1 MIQKTLVLAAL
12 LSLSACGGSSNVSGE
27 IQQPVTG
34 ELYQTLRRHNAPVT
48 SMAFSPDGKWL
59 ASCSM
64 DLSVII
70 TEWNSQ
76 DKKIVTTFAGP
87 KEAIAPYPLA
97 WTPDGKHLLVG
108 GDCVH
113 VFQASDWKE
122 VAQLK
127 GHSWVYSIAQ
137 AKIGGKDVVV
147 TTGGNDMSIRFWDAG
162 SWKELREPLK
172 KHEGKIYSV
181 AFNAAGTLM
190 ATGSWDRT
198 VKLFKTDT
206 WEVTS
211 TITKVSASVFTIA
224 FRGSGVVVATEN
236 GDVKYWEMINPLEPV
251 QLDTIKMFRHA
262 DAVPAIAQSP
272 QAGLLATGGYDKWI
286 YLYDTREGGMTGM
299 RRFYN
304 RSGRVFSLVFSP
316 DHKMIAA
323 GSEDG
328 SIRIWQVPSRT
339 PR

>member
-1 MIQKTLVLAAL
+1 MLVLAIL
-12 LSLSACGGSSNVSGE
+12 LPLAACGGGSKVSGDPV
-27 IQQPVTG
+27 QPVTG
-34 ELYQTLRRHNAPVT
+34 SLYQTLRRHNAAVT

-64 DLSVII
+64 DKSVII
-70 TEWNSQ
+70 TDWNSM

-97 WTPDGKHLLVG
+97 WTPDQKHLLVG

-113 VFQASDWKE
+113 VFQTSDWKE
-122 VAQLK
+122 VGQLK

-162 SWKELREPLK
+162 GWKELREPLK
-172 KHEGKIYSV
+172 RHEGKIYSV
-181 AFNAAGTLM
+181 AFNAAGTIM

-211 TITKVSASVFTIA
+211 TLTKVSASVFSIA
-224 FRGSGVVVATEN
+224 FRGTGLIVATEN
-236 GDVKYWEMINPLEPV
+236 GDVKYWEMVNPLEPV
-251 QLDTIKMFRHA
+251 QLADIKMFRHS
-262 DAVPAIAQSP
+262 DAVPAIAQHP
-272 QAGLLATGGYDKWI
+272 QAGLLATGGFDKWV
-286 YLYDTREGGMTGM
+286 YLYDSREGGMIGM
-299 RRFYN
+299 RRFEN
-304 RSGRVFSLVFSP
+304 KGGRVFSLIFSP
-316 DHKMIAA
+316 DGKMLAA

-328 SIRIWQVPSRT
+328 SIRIWQVPSR
-339 PR
+339 PSR